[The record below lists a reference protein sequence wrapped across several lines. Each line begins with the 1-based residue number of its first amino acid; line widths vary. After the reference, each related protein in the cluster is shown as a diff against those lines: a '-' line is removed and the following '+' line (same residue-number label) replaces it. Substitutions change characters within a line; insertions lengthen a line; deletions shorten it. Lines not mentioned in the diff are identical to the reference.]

1 MSENKK
7 VSVSVNGGIGFFG
20 LLTIVL
26 IALKLTGQITLG
38 WLWILAIPF
47 IPVLIAI
54 GIWLAIVFFAL
65 AGATVVC
72 VAKYIQDRKHK

>member
-1 MSENKK
+1 MSDSKK
-7 VSVSVNGGIGFFG
+7 VSVSVNAGIGFFG

>member
-1 MSENKK
+1 MSNEVK
-7 VSVSVNGGIGFFG
+7 VTYNGIGFFG

-38 WLWILAIPF
+38 WLWILGIPF
-47 IPVLIAI
+47 IPVLIAN
-54 GIWLAIVFFAL
+54 GIWLIIGFFAL

-72 VAKYIQDRKHK
+72 VTKYIQDRKYR

>member
-1 MSENKK
+1 MSDSKK
-7 VSVSVNGGIGFFG
+7 VSVSVNGGIDFFC

-65 AGATVVC
+65 AGATVVG
-72 VAKYIQDRKHK
+72 VVKYIQDRKQR